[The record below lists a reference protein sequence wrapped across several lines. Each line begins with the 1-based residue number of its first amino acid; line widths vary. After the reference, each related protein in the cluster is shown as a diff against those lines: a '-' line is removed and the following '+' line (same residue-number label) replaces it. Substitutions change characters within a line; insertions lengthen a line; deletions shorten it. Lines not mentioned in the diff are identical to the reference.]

1 MTRGTRLKTAVVTTI
16 VALLASFGAAGSA
29 TAAPAATVAPVATA
43 VSGGELSDSGN
54 AAIADLRACLAS
66 QSTLNVYYLIDSS
79 TSLRRADGGGP
90 GSDPDVVRADILG
103 NSLSQLGALGE
114 DITVNWG
121 AGFFASDYS
130 AAIGWQT
137 YDDTSSEKLA
147 DTIRQKRPD
156 GYTNWPDALA
166 GAQRQ
171 LAEQQSTAPGC
182 QMLIWLTDG
191 ALDIQAPDGQQQ
203 EDFDALNEMC
213 GAALSES
220 GAKPSGYGVF
230 NSFRQSGVVVVGALL
245 AVGADAADAAGT
257 MQTLVEGGEPGA
269 DPVCGQQPMPDS
281 FVHGAFVNADAPDA
295 LSRVFL
301 QLGAQ
306 VAGGFPQPFDEDG
319 GFWIDEGVSR
329 FRVIVSG
336 GWTLTPPEGSDWSA
350 VSADTASGSDWL
362 TVENS
367 DGASIIEVAAD
378 SDDAE
383 GRWRLEAANQSTASL
398 YLFSDLRIEFDD
410 VNEIEMSADG
420 SFDAALSATVRDI
433 DGEAV
438 DLGEFGEAA
447 FTASYL
453 SEGART
459 VLPEATVDAE
469 TGRITIPLPADVN
482 LASIDV
488 SASIDPLRTQ
498 EHDLSLAPVTTQKT
512 ITLTLGADFPHA
524 VTNPPAQLSPLEGG
538 DGRAEG
544 VITIVGPT
552 QNGAGTACVAD
563 DRTTVT
569 SDAGDRTDTWRW
581 SFSGLDADGC
591 ITVPENGEVQIP
603 VAVSNEV
610 AADSDVTA
618 MVPITFASAAG
629 EAVEQ
634 NVPIEFRSTHPVN
647 TAAVLL
653 LALALLVIG
662 LLLPLLVLWML
673 NWLTTRIDVPKS
685 TQRAAFPIEIGTA
698 GVRITAP
705 TQGSALSDAFAY
717 RAPSDGERSI
727 SDPVLGTLR
736 ARVPWFP
743 LRAPW
748 YEVAAPAGAALITAR
763 AGRMATGS
771 TDSRRRLRFAKLP
784 LDRFF
789 GVVVPESEL
798 RRTARGDAV
807 TGTVVLYHRASPSDQ
822 GQHAQRLAEITV
834 DSTLAEAVNR
844 ARADLVES
852 DREKAPSAS
861 SSPGGAA
868 ARPATSA
875 PASPSAPAPRSPSD
889 GGTPP
894 PLSGRAPG
902 AATPPAR
909 GGGAGAPP
917 RSGGPGTPP
926 PPRPGTP
933 PPPRP

>member
-1 MTRGTRLKTAVVTTI
+1 MRRAARLTTALVTTI
-16 VALLASFGAAGSA
+16 VALLTSLGAAGSA
-29 TAAPAATVAPVATA
+29 AAAPVATAAPVVTA
-43 VSGGELSDSGN
+43 VSGGELSDSGD

-90 GSDPDVVRADILG
+90 GSDPDVVRAEILG
-103 NSLSQLGALGE
+103 NSLSQLGALGD

-171 LAEQQSTAPGC
+171 LAGQQSAAPGC

-203 EDFDALNEMC
+203 EDFDALNAMC
-213 GAALSES
+213 GAILDDG

-230 NSFRQSGVVVVGALL
+230 NAFRQSGVVVVGALL
-245 AVGADAADAAGT
+245 AVGSDAADAAGT
-257 MQTLVEGGEPGA
+257 MQTLVEGGVPGA
-269 DPVCGQQPMPDS
+269 DPVCGQQPMPDT
-281 FVHGAFVNADAPDA
+281 FVHGVFVNADGPDA
-295 LSRVFL
+295 LSLVFL

-336 GWTLTPPEGSDWSA
+336 DWTLTPPEGTDRSA
-350 VSADTASGSDWL
+350 VSADTAGDADWM
-362 TVENS
+362 TVQKS
-367 DGASIIEVAAD
+367 DGASIVEVAV
-378 SDDAE
+378 DDGDAV
-383 GRWRLEAANQSTASL
+383 GRWQLEAANRPTASL

-420 SFDAALSATVRDI
+420 SFAAALSATVRDAE
-433 DGEAV
+433 GEAV
-438 DLGEFGEAA
+438 DLDRFGEAA

-453 SEGART
+453 SEGARI
-459 VLPEATVDAE
+459 VLPEATVDAD

-488 SASIDPLRTQ
+488 SASIDPLRTE

-524 VTNPPAQLSPLEGG
+524 VTNPPAQLSVLEGA
-538 DGRAEG
+538 DGKAEG
-544 VITIVGPT
+544 VITIIGPT

-563 DRTTVT
+563 DRATIT
-569 SDAGDRTDTWRW
+569 SDAGDRADSWRW
-581 SFSGLDADGC
+581 SFEGLDEDGC
-591 ITVPENGEVQIP
+591 VTIAENGEVQIP
-603 VAVSNEV
+603 IAVTNEI
-610 AADSDVTA
+610 AADSDVAA
-618 MVPITFASAAG
+618 MVPITFASADG

-634 NVPIEFRSTHPVN
+634 NVPVEFRSTHPVN

-653 LALALLVIG
+653 LALALLAIG
-662 LLLPLLVLWML
+662 LLLPLLVLWVL

-685 TQRAAFPIEIGTA
+685 TQRAAFPIAIGPA
-698 GVRITAP
+698 GVQITAP
-705 TQGSALSDAFAY
+705 AQGSALSDAFAY
-717 RAPSDGERSI
+717 RSPSDGERSI

-748 YEVAAPAGAALITAR
+748 YEVTAPAGMALVTAR

-771 TDSRRRLRFAKLP
+771 KDSQRRLRFAKLP

-789 GVVVPESEL
+789 GVVVAESEL

-807 TGTVVLYHRASPSDQ
+807 SGTVVIYHRASPSDQ

-834 DSTLAEAVNR
+834 DSTLADAVNR

-852 DREKAPSAS
+852 DRTKDSSAQNRQADA
-861 SSPGGAA
+861 GT
-868 ARPATSA
+868 RP
-875 PASPSAPAPRSPSD
+875 PASTPASAPAPTRRPSSD
-889 GGTPP
+889 GGGMPP
-894 PLSGRAPG
+894 PLPGRAPG
-902 AATPPAR
+902 TSTPPAR
-909 GGGAGAPP
+909 
-917 RSGGPGTPP
+917 GGPGTPP

>member
-1 MTRGTRLKTAVVTTI
+1 MTTI
-16 VALLASFGAAGSA
+16 IALVASFGATGSA
-29 TAAPAATVAPVATA
+29 AAAPVTAVAPVATA
-43 VSGGELSDSGN
+43 VSNGELSDSGS

-79 TSLRRADGGGP
+79 TSLRRADGGGA
-90 GSDPDVVRADILG
+90 GSDPDMVRAQILG
-103 NSLSQLGALGE
+103 NSLSQLGALGD

-121 AGFFASDYS
+121 AGFFATDYS
-130 AAIGWQT
+130 EAIDWQGYDAGSPDKLAAAI
-137 YDDTSSEKLA
+137 EN
-147 DTIRQKRPD
+147 KRPE

-171 LAEQQSTAPGC
+171 LADQQSTAPGC

-191 ALDIQAPDGQQQ
+191 ALDIKAPDGQQT
-203 EDFDALNEMC
+203 EDFDALNAMC
-213 GAALSES
+213 GAVLDDR
-220 GAKPSGYGVF
+220 GAQPSGYGVF

-245 AVGADAADAAGT
+245 AVGADAADASGT
-257 MQTLVEGGEPGA
+257 MQTLVEGGAPGA
-269 DPVCGQQPMPDS
+269 DPVCGQQPMPDT

-295 LSRVFL
+295 LSLVFL

-319 GFWIDEGVSR
+319 GFWIDQGVSR

-336 GWTLTPPEGSDWSA
+336 DWTLNPPEGSDLPA
-350 VSADTASGSDWL
+350 VSSDAADAAEWA
-362 TVENS
+362 TVQT
-367 DGASIIEVAAD
+367 DVGVSIIEVAV
-378 SDDAE
+378 DDEAE
-383 GRWRLEAANQSTASL
+383 GRWRLEAENRTTSSL
-398 YLFSDLRIEFDD
+398 YLFSDLGIEFDD
-410 VNEIEMSADG
+410 INEIEMSADG
-420 SFDAALSATVRDI
+420 SFAAALSATVRDI

-438 DLGEFGEAA
+438 DLGGFGEAA
-447 FTASYL
+447 FSASYL
-453 SEGART
+453 SEGKRT
-459 VLPEATVDAE
+459 ALPEATVDQD

-488 SASIDPLRTQ
+488 SASIDPLRTA
-498 EHDLSLAPVTTQKT
+498 EHDLPLAPVTTQKT

-524 VTNPPAQLSPLEGG
+524 VTDPPTRLSDLEGA

-544 VITIVGPT
+544 VITIVGPS
-552 QNGAGTACVAD
+552 QNGAGTACVAA
-563 DRTTVT
+563 DRTTIA
-569 SDAGDRTDTWRW
+569 SDAGDRGDTWRW
-581 SFSGLDADGC
+581 SFAGLDENGC
-591 ITVPENGEVQIP
+591 VAVPENGEVQIP
-603 VAVSNEV
+603 VAATNEI
-610 AADSDVTA
+610 AADSDVAA
-618 MVPITFASAAG
+618 MVPITFASANG

-634 NVPIEFRSTHPVN
+634 NVPVEFRSTHPVN

-653 LALALLVIG
+653 LALALLAVG
-662 LLLPLLVLWML
+662 LLLPLLVLWVL

-685 TQRAAFPIEIGTA
+685 TQRAAFPIEIGTSA
-698 GVRITAP
+698 VHITAP
-705 TQGSALSDAFAY
+705 TQGTALSDAFAY
-717 RAPSDGERSI
+717 RSPSDGERSI
-727 SDPVLGTLR
+727 SDPVLGALR

-748 YEVAAPAGAALITAR
+748 YEVTAPAGTALITAR

-798 RRTARGDAV
+798 RRTARGDSV
-807 TGTVVLYHRASPSDQ
+807 TGTVVIYHRASPSDQ

-844 ARADLVES
+844 ARAELVES
-852 DREKAPSAS
+852 DRAKAS
-861 SSPGGAA
+861 SATNGPGGAA
-868 ARPATSA
+868 ARPVTGS
-875 PASPSAPAPRSPSD
+875 PASAPAPAPRPSSD

-894 PLSGRAPG
+894 PLPGRAGG
-902 AATPPAR
+902 ATAPPAR
-909 GGGAGAPP
+909 GGSGAPQ

>member
-1 MTRGTRLKTAVVTTI
+1 MTRVTRLKTAVVTTI
-16 VALLASFGAAGSA
+16 VALLASLGAAGSA
-29 TAAPAATVAPVATA
+29 AAAPVETVAPVATA
-43 VSGGELSDSGN
+43 VSGGELSESGN

-90 GSDPDVVRADILG
+90 GSDPDIVRAEILG
-103 NSLSQLGALGE
+103 NSLSQLGALGD

-137 YDDTSSEKLA
+137 YDDTSSDKLA
-147 DTIRQKRPD
+147 DTIRQKRPE

-171 LAEQQSTAPGC
+171 LADQQSTAPGC

-203 EDFDALNEMC
+203 EDFDALNAMC
-213 GAALSES
+213 GAALSDR
-220 GAKPSGYGVF
+220 GAAPSGYGVF

-257 MQTLVEGGEPGA
+257 MQTLVEGGAQGA
-269 DPVCGQQPMPDS
+269 DPVCGQQPMPDT
-281 FVHGAFVNADAPDA
+281 FVHGAFVNADGPDA
-295 LSRVFL
+295 LSLVFL

-336 GWTLTPPEGSDWSA
+336 DWTLTPPEGSGRSP
-350 VSADTASGSDWL
+350 VTAETAGDG
-362 TVENS
+362 VEVTES
-367 DGASIIEVAAD
+367 DGASTIEVAVDD
-378 SDDAE
+378 SAE
-383 GRWRLEAANQSTASL
+383 GRWQLEAAERTSASL
-398 YLFSDLRIEFDD
+398 YLFSDLQIEFDD

-420 SFDAALSATVRDI
+420 SFAAALNATVRDAE
-433 DGEAV
+433 GEAV
-438 DLGEFGEAA
+438 DLGQFGEAA

-453 SEGART
+453 ENGTRT
-459 VLPEATVDAE
+459 VLPDASVEPE
-469 TGRITIPLPADVN
+469 TGRITIPLPAEVN
-482 LASIDV
+482 AATIDV
-488 SASIDPLRTQ
+488 SASLDPLRTE
-498 EHDLSLAPVTTQKT
+498 EHELGLAPVTTQKT
-512 ITLTLGADFPHA
+512 ITLTLGAEFPHA
-524 VTNPPAQLSPLEGG
+524 VTNPPARLSDLEGS
-538 DGRAEG
+538 DGKAEG
-544 VITIVGPT
+544 VITIAGPT
-552 QNGAGTACVAD
+552 EGGDGTICVAAD
-563 DRTTVT
+563 AVTIT
-569 SDAGDRTDTWRW
+569 SDAGDRADAWRW
-581 SFSGLDADGC
+581 SFSGLDENGC
-591 ITVPENGEVQIP
+591 VVVPEDGEVQIP
-603 VAVSNEV
+603 VAVTNEI
-610 AADSDVTA
+610 AADSDVA
-618 MVPITFASAAG
+618 AAVPIAFTSANG
-629 EAVEQ
+629 ESVEQ
-634 NVPIEFRSTHPVN
+634 NVPVEFRSTHPVN

-653 LALALLVIG
+653 LALALLAIG
-662 LLLPLLVLWML
+662 LLLPLLVLWVL

-685 TQRAAFPIEIGTA
+685 TQRAAFPIEIGPA
-698 GVRITAP
+698 GAHITAP

-717 RAPSDGERSI
+717 RSPSDGERSI
-727 SDPVLGTLR
+727 TDPVLGTLR

-748 YEVAAPAGAALITAR
+748 YEVTAPAGTALVTAR

-771 TDSRRRLRFAKLP
+771 KDSRRRLRFAKLP

-789 GVVVPESEL
+789 GIVVPESEL

-807 TGTVVLYHRASPSDQ
+807 AGTVVLYHRASPSDQ

-852 DREKAPSAS
+852 DREKASSAS
-861 SSPGGAA
+861 G
-868 ARPATSA
+868 RPAG
-875 PASPSAPAPRSPSD
+875 PAVRRETGTPASAPAPAQRPSSE
-889 GGTPP
+889 GGAPP
-894 PLSGRAPG
+894 PLPGRAPG
-902 AATPPAR
+902 ATTAPAR
-909 GGGAGAPP
+909 GAGSAPSP